1 MTRRLSPARH
11 LNAAARRSSAVCDT
25 LSVRNIVSIAR
36 GRRPGIRNGLCAW
49 LRIDEGDAL
58 GESLAFVIVEGHQHL
73 VGFGLQVRAPNAE
86 AEVGRLL
93 VRRGQEF
100 SEDGGGDV
108 LVAQQLLAQAHIDLD
123 GARSLVWS
131 QADDNKLDEAITLSL
146 VDRCGHVGRKS
157 TASSTSLASSVAI
170 ASLCRVTVVLGSATR
185 RAVRSAQRGAVPASG
200 SSSCCGGAPRKIST
214 SLTSKAARPSSV
226 FRLNDAGTQPSRVRR

>member
-1 MTRRLSPARH
+1 VPELLTRDLRFYETQAGPAVVALDIPNKRAH
-11 LNAAARRSSAVCDT
+11 NGRATGRSC
-25 LSVRNIVSIAR
+25 
-36 GRRPGIRNGLCAW
+36 RPGGLG
-49 LRIDEGDAL
+49 LL
-58 GESLAFVIVEGHQHL
+58 GCL
-73 VGFGLQVRAPNAE
+73 P

>member
-1 MTRRLSPARH
+1 VRRH
-11 LNAAARRSSAVCDT
+11 AAGRRSSTPMGRRCRHLAGLRHVERT
-25 LSVRNIVSIAR
+25 EYRVYRQ
-36 GRRPGIRNGLCAW
+36 GRRPGIWNGLCAW

-86 AEVGRLL
+86 AEVGRL
-93 VRRGQEF
+93 VGRGQEF

-123 GARSLVWS
+123 GARSLIWS

-146 VDRCGHVGRKS
+146 VDRCGYVGR
-157 TASSTSLASSVAI
+157 SL
-170 ASLCRVTVVLGSATR
+170 R
-185 RAVRSAQRGAVPASG
+185 RRRRPWPARLRLPASEV
-200 SSSCCGGAPRKIST
+200 SPSCSAARRVEQSEALSVEPFQPAPRP
-214 SLTSKAARPSSV
+214 AAAAPRGRSP
-226 FRLNDAGTQPSRVRR
+226 RA